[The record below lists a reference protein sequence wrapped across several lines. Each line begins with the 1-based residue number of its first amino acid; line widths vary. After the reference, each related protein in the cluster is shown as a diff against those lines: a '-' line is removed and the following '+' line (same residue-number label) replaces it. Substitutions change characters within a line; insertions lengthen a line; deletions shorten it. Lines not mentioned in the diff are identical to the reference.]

1 MRLIAMRQHLL
12 EAGMGGMVTLVCPL
26 EWLGVHM
33 VCCLDM
39 GILIMGIRI
48 HIRKC
53 SRIPRMDIRIRIRS
67 IHMPR
72 MDIIR
77 IRIRTRR

>member
-1 MRLIAMRQHLL
+1 MRLTAMRQHLV
-12 EAGMGGMVTLVCPL
+12 EAAMDGMVTLVCPWECQRVPL
-26 EWLGVHM
+26 
-33 VCCLDM
+33 VCCLD
-39 GILIMGIRI
+39 IPVTRIMGIRM

-53 SRIPRMDIRIRIRS
+53 SRIPRTGIRS

-77 IRIRTRR
+77 IRMRR

>member
-1 MRLIAMRQHLL
+1 MRRIAMRQHLV
-12 EAGMGGMVTLVCPL
+12 EADMDGMGTLVCP
-26 EWLGVHM
+26 WACQRVHL
-33 VCCLDM
+33 VCCLD
-39 GILIMGIRI
+39 ILGTRIMGIRM

-53 SRIPRMDIRIRIRS
+53 SRIHRTGIRSS

-77 IRIRTRR
+77 IRMRR